1 MSDNANSSAGK
12 GCEFTREE
20 LSEALPYLSGR
31 LSNDRFLYVA
41 PACPYCHETP
51 YDLRMG
57 FLHFRRFPKA
67 VFVRCHHCHRVYFRP
82 DCQEPALMRSPL
94 RQPSQ
99 KCFAGLFIL
108 LAGNFLGAYAI
119 FKLTEWG
126 GTAFLV
132 ALALLI
138 LAAMLFLY
146 ISDAGTTAAE
156 IRASQKRLESTE
168 YLAALRDRGIELP
181 YYYLR
186 QLEKIGEAA
195 ENNDEPAPGP

>member
-1 MSDNANSSAGK
+1 MS
-12 GCEFTREE
+12 
-20 LSEALPYLSGR
+20 
-31 LSNDRFLYVA
+31 
-41 PACPYCHETP
+41 
-51 YDLRMG
+51 
-57 FLHFRRFPKA
+57 
-67 VFVRCHHCHRVYFRP
+67 
-82 DCQEPALMRSPL
+82 SPL
-94 RQPSQ
+94 HQPSQ

-126 GTAFLV
+126 GTAFLA

-146 ISDAGTTAAE
+146 ISDAGTTAEE
-156 IRASQKRLESTE
+156 IRKSQKRLESAV

-186 QLEKIGEAA
+186 QLEKSGESFP
-195 ENNDEPAPGP
+195 ESGN

>member
-1 MSDNANSSAGK
+1 MSDNANGSAGK

-20 LSEALPYLSGR
+20 LAGALPYLSGR
-31 LSNDRFLYVA
+31 LGNDRSLYVA

-57 FLHFRRFPKA
+57 FLHFGRFPKA

-94 RQPSQ
+94 RKPSQ
-99 KCFAGLFIL
+99 KCLAGLFVF
-108 LAGNFLGAYAI
+108 LAGSFLVAYAV

-126 GTAFLV
+126 GTAFLT
-132 ALALLI
+132 ALALQI
-138 LAAMLFLY
+138 LAVMLFLY

-156 IRASQKRLESTE
+156 IRASQKRLESAD
-168 YLAALRDRGIELP
+168 YLAAMRDRGIELP